1 MSEPKPTFLEVWP
14 LAADATRIWLLSGSE
29 PWYSSLPVMSD
40 EDENAEA
47 RGTLWANGALD
58 PPLLLH
64 STSWRPNGQKLL
76 LTYVAVIDVRG
87 LVLDAW
93 PHSQPVSLELAE
105 AVGPTLPYH
114 PADAPTPRDIDVL
127 LHAIRHL
134 RFLLD
139 NDTGCAAALDKHWR
153 PHLSRLAP
161 ALAGMYRTDES

>member
-1 MSEPKPTFLEVWP
+1 MSNPKPTFLEVWP
-14 LAADATRIWLLSGSE
+14 VAADAARIWLLSGSE

-40 EDENAEA
+40 GDENAEA
-47 RGTLWANGALD
+47 RYTLWANGALD
-58 PPLLLH
+58 KPLLLH
-64 STSWRPNGQKLL
+64 GTSWRPKDQRLL
-76 LTYVAVIDVRG
+76 LTYVAVIDVHG

-93 PHSQPVSLELAE
+93 HNAQPVSLELAE

-139 NDTGCAAALDKHWR
+139 NDTGCAAALDEHWR
-153 PHLSRLAP
+153 THLSRLRP
-161 ALAGMYRTDES
+161 ALAGMYRPAES